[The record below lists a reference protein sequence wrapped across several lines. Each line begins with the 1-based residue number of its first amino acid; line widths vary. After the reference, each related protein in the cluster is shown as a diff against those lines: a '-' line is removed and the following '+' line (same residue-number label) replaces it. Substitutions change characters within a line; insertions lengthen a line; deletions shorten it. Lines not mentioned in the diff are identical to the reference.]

1 MRNIVS
7 LFCLIV
13 IPLLGFAHEQTQI
26 VDRYE
31 YAEVLG
37 VRQAV
42 ERQQVEVTHTVC
54 QQRSTGSESL
64 EAMQQRLFDELDR
77 QLLSF
82 SEQVAPIEESPRR
95 PSGRSREARICQTVN
110 DYVWRDVIVG
120 YDVRVLYNGS
130 MYDVRTA
137 TDPGARLK
145 FKVVLVPDE

>member
-1 MRNIVS
+1 MRKIVS
-7 LFCLIV
+7 LFALIV
-13 IPLLGFAHEQTQI
+13 IPLLGFAHNEAQI

-42 ERQQVEVTHTVC
+42 ERQQVEVQHTVC
-54 QQRSTGSESL
+54 QQKSLPAEGSDDQLVQPFDSL
-64 EAMQQRLFDELDR
+64 EQGLLD
-77 QLLSF
+77 F
-82 SEQVAPIEESPRR
+82 AEQVL
-95 PSGRSREARICQTVN
+95 PSQAAQLRFGRSREARVCQTVN
-110 DYVWRDVIVG
+110 EYVWRDVIVG
-120 YDVRVLYNGS
+120 YDVRVLYKGN